1 MQKFVAAVIHM
12 EQKIDR
18 IELLV
23 GESIDRILEI
33 SNQQSYEVFSDDT
46 ISFLSEISVTLLKD
60 PSVKNFPDVISFAFY
75 IRNSNLRLMKR
86 DYYENSIRIG
96 RGVVFH
102 ITPGNVPVNFAF
114 SFFAGIITG
123 NSNVIRVPS
132 KPFKQVELIIQAI
145 NKVLKQSRFC
155 SLFSNRLYFVR
166 YDSESNLTSFL
177 SQLCDIRVIWGGD
190 ETINHIRKSI
200 IPPKSSEITFSDRYS
215 ISIIEAQE
223 YIKSDDKYRIAS
235 DFYNDTYL
243 FDQNACT
250 SPQTIYWLG
259 ANNEVSEAQ
268 HLFWE
273 LLGKFLNEKK
283 FELQPILSVDKLTTL
298 YSQAIAFGDIV
309 KVDQNS
315 NNIYRVFN
323 KTVHNDIDLFKCGSG
338 YFNEVNISSLDQLN
352 PILSRKYQTISYFGI
367 AKDDL
372 IEWISKARPLGVDRI
387 VPIGRTM
394 NFSLF
399 WDGYDLV
406 SELSRKIQID

>member
-1 MQKFVAAVIHM
+1 M

-33 SNQQSYEVFSDDT
+33 SNQQSFEVFSDDT

-215 ISIIEAQE
+215 ISIIEAHK
-223 YIKSDDKYRIAS
+223 YIKSEDKYRIAS

-259 ANNEVSEAQ
+259 ANNEVREAQ

-273 LLGKFLNEKK
+273 LLGKVLNEKK